1 MLENIKKYQI
11 ILGSSSPRRKQ
22 LLTELGFDFKI
33 FKNNTEENFPQE
45 INKEKIA
52 EFLSKKKCDNLCET
66 IKESYYNYLLI
77 TADTVV
83 LLEDTFFNKPKN
95 NKEAYFM
102 LSKLSGKSHKV
113 ITGVSIKTQEQHIIF
128 SETSIV
134 TFKKLLKEEIK
145 YYIEKY
151 KPLDKAGS
159 YGVQEWIGLIG
170 IKHISGSYS
179 NIVGLPLSKL
189 YEKLKSIK

>member
-33 FKNNTEENFPQE
+33 FKKNTEENFPQE